1 MTTAQTKPTKERTT
15 VYLPAQLKLTITHKA
30 EEAGQTLS
38 IWVERALASH
48 IDPARRQI
56 QRETVPQP

>member
-1 MTTAQTKPTKERTT
+1 MTTAEQKPKERTT
-15 VYLPAQLKLTITHKA
+15 VYLPPSLKQTIAHEA

-48 IDPARRQI
+48 IKAKVTAQ
-56 QRETVPQP
+56 

>member
-1 MTTAQTKPTKERTT
+1 MATAEPKPKERTT
-15 VYLPAQLKLTITHKA
+15 VYLPSSLKQTIAPEA

-48 IDPARRQI
+48 IKGKTEAGP
-56 QRETVPQP
+56 

>member
-1 MTTAQTKPTKERTT
+1 MTTAKPKPKKRTT
-15 VYLPAQLKLTITHKA
+15 VYLPAELKQEMACAA

-56 QRETVPQP
+56 QRETVQP